1 MKISKIIYSL
11 CAVGTVLSLSVYAQQ
26 GRQGGGD
33 GRPNIGPGMMQ
44 TSRPIPMQQTSQARP
59 DFRAGGD
66 VGAPAMTQFSPGQVG
81 GVDAF
86 QGRGDVG
93 APGIGLQPGIGDF
106 NMGPNVAA
114 NKFLFGGDSGFGGQT
129 AGGFGLSA
137 PARAAVMTQFGPA
150 DVNFGI
156 GGQGPLDLSGQQKA
170 AAYYLYNNGAQGGFL
185 SDPARAAAMT
195 QFGPADVNFGLGAQG
210 SFDLS
215 NLGPVEK
222 AAVLNYLYSNRAP
235 VVYSPQQAQ
244 GSY

>member
-1 MKISKIIYSL
+1 M
-11 CAVGTVLSLSVYAQQ
+11 T
-26 GRQGGGD
+26 
-33 GRPNIGPGMMQ
+33 PGY
-44 TSRPIPMQQTSQARP
+44 
-59 DFRAGGD
+59 GY
-66 VGAPAMTQFSPGQVG
+66 
-81 GVDAF
+81 
-86 QGRGDVG
+86 G